1 MFFLKSGLI
10 KGIEA
15 KKGLHSNSKTQNV
28 PLVYINI
35 ITNVD
40 KSRKFPLGIL
50 RSVSNVFLC
59 DDNIKQNIF
68 LVSLQVISVHHPGLE
83 CREFPL
89 IFRPAVTYRNNED
102 KLRRG
107 RER

>member
-1 MFFLKSGLI
+1 M
-10 KGIEA
+10 
-15 KKGLHSNSKTQNV
+15 
-28 PLVYINI
+28 VYIN

-40 KSRKFPLGIL
+40 KSKKFPLGIL
-50 RSVSNVFLC
+50 RLVSKVFLC
-59 DDNIKQNIF
+59 DDKQNIF
-68 LVSLQVISVHHPGLE
+68 LVSLQVISVHHPGLV
-83 CREFPL
+83 CREFPF